1 MDPASLGIAAAALVA
16 SGAAGQ
22 FATQLGDSAWAS
34 VQKLVDL
41 TRRTFAG
48 VPACPAVERLSTAD
62 GTDEDRQVVEAAIAA
77 RAREDGAFFDEIRDL
92 VAAAGSTVTI
102 TAQANDNARQ
112 MNAGT
117 VFGDVNLG

>member
-1 MDPASLGIAAAALVA
+1 MDPVSLGVAAAALVA

-22 FATQLGDSAWAS
+22 FATQLGDSAWAA
-34 VQKLVDL
+34 VQKIVDL
-41 TRRTFAG
+41 TRRTFANAPQG
-48 VPACPAVERLSTAD
+48 VAVERLATAE
-62 GTDEDRQVVEAAIAA
+62 GTNEDRKVVAAAIAA
-77 RAREDGAFFDEIRDL
+77 RARDDEEFFDEMRNL

-112 MNAGT
+112 VNAGT